1 MTLLLDAKKEIMK
14 EIETLPP
21 ETLPELQAF
30 MEFLRFKAERGE
42 KRLIKLGGLWEGLP
56 PVDEDDIAQVRQEMW
71 GDLGE
76 REL

>member
-1 MTLLLDAKKEIMK
+1 MVLLLSKKKEIMK
-14 EIETLPP
+14 EIEALSP
-21 ETLPELQAF
+21 ESLLELQSF

-56 PVDEDDIAQVRQEMW
+56 PVDESDIAQVRREMW
-71 GDLGE
+71 GDFGE

>member
-1 MTLLLDAKKEIMK
+1 MTLLLDTKKEIMK
-14 EIETLPP
+14 EIEALP
-21 ETLPELQAF
+21 LLLELQVF
-30 MEFLRFKAERGE
+30 MEFLRFKTERGE

-56 PVDEDDIAQVRQEMW
+56 PVDERDVAQARREMW